1 MKKILFI
8 QKLFYVLCQSRK
20 SNLSKIDAVNNSVS
34 LFNFKT
40 LQNVLNNIFSNVVFV
55 MKETLLLNKKIFL

>member
-55 MKETLLLNKKIFL
+55 MKETLLLNKKMFL